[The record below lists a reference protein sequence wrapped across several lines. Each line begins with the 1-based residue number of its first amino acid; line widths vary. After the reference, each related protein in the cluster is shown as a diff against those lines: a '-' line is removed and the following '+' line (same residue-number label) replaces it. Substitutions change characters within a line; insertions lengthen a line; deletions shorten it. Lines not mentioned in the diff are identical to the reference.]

1 MPTRMVR
8 AGEGTADTEGVLLK
22 EGGAEVFL
30 LADELPFLFAAR
42 FSQVELPAS
51 FGTVA
56 DIIVPATRGVQQDGT
71 ADKWAPK
78 RAEYEFCGMAIA
90 SPDLYPP

>member
-8 AGEGTADTEGVLLK
+8 AGEGTADTKGILLR

-30 LADELPFLFAAR
+30 LADELPFLLAAR

-56 DIIVPATRGVQQDGT
+56 DIIVPAIRGIQYDGT

-78 RAEYEFCGMAIA
+78 RTEYEFCGMAIA
-90 SPDLYPP
+90 SPDLHPP

>member
-1 MPTRMVR
+1 MVR
-8 AGEGTADTEGVLLK
+8 AGEGTADTEGVLLR

-56 DIIVPATRGVQQDGT
+56 DIISPSYPRYSAGLGLLISG
-71 ADKWAPK
+71 AK
-78 RAEYEFCGMAIA
+78 RTEYEFCGMAIA
-90 SPDLYPP
+90 SPDLHPP

>member
-1 MPTRMVR
+1 MVR
-8 AGEGTADTEGVLLK
+8 AGEGTADTEGILLR

-51 FGTVA
+51 FSTVA
-56 DIIVPATRGVQQDGT
+56 DIIVPAARGIQQDRT
-71 ADKWAPK
+71 ADEWSSK
-78 RAEYEFCGMAIA
+78 RTEYEFCGMAIA
-90 SPDLYPP
+90 SPDLHSP